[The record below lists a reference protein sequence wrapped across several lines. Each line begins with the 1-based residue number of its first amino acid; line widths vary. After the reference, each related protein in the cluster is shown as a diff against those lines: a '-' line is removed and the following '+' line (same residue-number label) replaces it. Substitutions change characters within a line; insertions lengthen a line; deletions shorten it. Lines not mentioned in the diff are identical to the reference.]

1 MGKTRIKEL
10 EATLLDQIEEPER
23 YAQMQAKH
31 KAYAK
36 EWHKRKKEM

>member
-1 MGKTRIKEL
+1 MMRFRKIWDETTK
-10 EATLLDQIEEPER
+10 R

>member
-1 MGKTRIKEL
+1 MKV
-10 EATLLDQIEEPER
+10 EEPER
-23 YAQMQAKH
+23 YAQMIAKH